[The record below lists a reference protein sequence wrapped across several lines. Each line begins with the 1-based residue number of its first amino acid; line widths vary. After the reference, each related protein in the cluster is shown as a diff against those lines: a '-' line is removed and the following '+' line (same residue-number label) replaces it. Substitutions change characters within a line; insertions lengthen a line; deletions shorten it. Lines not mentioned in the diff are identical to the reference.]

1 MISKNLIVLLGLGG
15 LILALLGVAL
25 GAVFLYSAG
34 FVIAG
39 KKMTLLGIT
48 IWLPLVF
55 DILPVFLI
63 PWKLSAIFWQEPT
76 KRLKAV
82 ALAAVPIWIWWKV
95 LGEWLMAESFKY
107 GMTQAVASDISSGL
121 LALSLHPVFQLIS
134 LVAVA
139 WYLIT
144 RM

>member
-1 MISKNLIVLLGLGG
+1 MMSKNLILLLGFGG

-25 GAVFLYSAG
+25 GAVFIYSAG
-34 FVIAG
+34 FIIAG
-39 KKMTLLGIT
+39 KHITVLGIT
-48 IWLPLVF
+48 IWMPLVL

-63 PWKLSAIFWQEPT
+63 PWKLSSIIWQSPL

-82 ALAAVPIWIWWKV
+82 ALATVPIWILWKL

-107 GMTQAVASDISSGL
+107 GMTAALAEDISTGL
-121 LALSLHPVFQLIS
+121 LALAMHPVVQILSIA
-134 LVAVA
+134 AVA

-144 RM
+144 RL